1 MAHNNIAIQGRE
13 SPAHRSRPIAID
25 VERYGDICVLRCQG
39 SFLAGL
45 DQDYIQAKIEDIRQL
60 NCSLVLADFHEVPS
74 IGSTGIAFLV
84 GVYTAIVRTA
94 GGRFVLTGAAPL
106 VQRVLEITRLST
118 LIPVADDLGS
128 GLAVLRA

>member
-1 MAHNNIAIQGRE
+1 MAQNNTAIQRRE
-13 SPAHRSRPIAID
+13 YPVHDARPIAID
-25 VERYGDICVLRCQG
+25 VEQYGEVCVLRCQG

-45 DQDYIQAKIEDIRQL
+45 DQDYIQAKIEDIKQL
-60 NCSLVLADFHEVPS
+60 NCTMVLADFHEVPS
-74 IGSTGIAFLV
+74 IGSSGIAFIV

-118 LIPVADDLGS
+118 VIPVAADFGS
-128 GLAVLRA
+128 GLAALRA